1 MSSSV
6 YKIAVLG
13 GGAFGTALAH
23 ISSRNQGNFVK
34 IYARNQDVVNS
45 INSKNLNPKFFP
57 DTKFS

>member
-1 MSSSV
+1 MSSNI

-34 IYARNQDVVNS
+34 IYARNPEV
-45 INSKNLNPKFFP
+45 IYIKGIC
-57 DTKFS
+57 